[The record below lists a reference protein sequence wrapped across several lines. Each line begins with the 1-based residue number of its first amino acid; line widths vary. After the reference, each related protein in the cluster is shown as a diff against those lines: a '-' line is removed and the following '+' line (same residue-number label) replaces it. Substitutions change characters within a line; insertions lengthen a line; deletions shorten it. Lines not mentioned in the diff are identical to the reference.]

1 MTLQDPTRRNFVAG
15 TVAVC
20 GGLTKLAIPEVQ
32 TNNKPGRPAPTSSYI
47 EILRRPDRITAIS
60 GSGSSLPLTLH
71 SGEWTNQ
78 GILVQAE
85 PWQVEGETEL
95 PICIMSPQTQL
106 THLHLRWNSKSL
118 SAIRALG
125 DHWERSYGDLE
136 WRGYA
141 PDRVMPW
148 YFLTFDGRELN
159 GYGVKTQPAAF
170 CFWLLDPSGV
180 SIWLDIRN
188 GGNPVELGNRQLNAA
203 TIVTYRGHPDEPPLK
218 AARRFCARMCTN
230 PRLPGSPIL
239 GSNDWYYAYGSNT
252 ESGILRNADLMASV
266 SPNGA
271 VRPTVVIDDGW
282 QDKMRFPDL
291 TALASQIR
299 ARGLRPGLWIRPL
312 RAPKEAKSSMLLPQS
327 RFGLDSKRSNLAFDP
342 TIPEAHEKILDSM
355 RMAVDWGYEFIK
367 HDYST
372 YEMLGRWGSEMGAQP
387 TLQGWNFADRTHTNA
402 EIITNLY
409 HSLRTT
415 ASDNVIILGCNTVG
429 HLSAGIFEAHRI
441 GDDTS
446 GTSWDRTRRMGVNAL
461 AHRIAQHRTFSFV
474 DPDCVAITRDVD
486 WAYTKQWLDLV
497 ARSGTALFVSPQEEA
512 MGPDQKAALR
522 EAFAVSAS
530 SRGEPDDWLDS
541 TTPQNWRFQSK
552 AVVLRRYEW
561 CGNDGAHPFRT

>member
-1 MTLQDPTRRNFVAG
+1 MTLQDPSRRTFLAA

-20 GGLTKLAIPEVQ
+20 GGLTKPGIPEVQ
-32 TNNKPGRPAPTSSYI
+32 TIAKAGRSALTSSYI
-47 EILRRPDRITAIS
+47 DILRRPDRVTAIA
-60 GSGSSLPLTLH
+60 GEGSSLPLTFN
-71 SGEWTNQ
+71 SGEWTNRD
-78 GILVQAE
+78 IVVQAD
-85 PWQVEGETEL
+85 PLVVAGETEL
-95 PICIMSPQTQL
+95 PIRIVSSQTQL

-118 SAIRALG
+118 TAIRALG

-136 WRGYA
+136 WRGFA

-170 CFWLLDPSGV
+170 CFWMLDPDGV

-203 TIVTYRGHPDEPPLK
+203 TIVTYRGHKDEPPLK
-218 AARRFCARMCTN
+218 AARRFCARMCAH
-230 PRLPGSPIL
+230 PRLPASPLL

-252 ESGILRNADLMASV
+252 ESGILRNADMIASV
-266 SPNGA
+266 SPNEG
-271 VRPTVVIDDGW
+271 VRPIVVVDDGW
-282 QDKMRFPDL
+282 QDKTRFPDL
-291 TALASQIR
+291 KALASQIR

-312 RAPKEAKSSMLLPQS
+312 RAPKEGMSSMLLPRS
-327 RFGLDSKRSNLAFDP
+327 RFGLDSKRSNLAYDP
-342 TIPEAHEKILDSM
+342 TVPEALEKILDSM
-355 RMAVDWGYEFIK
+355 RTAVDFGYEFIK

-372 YEMLGRWGSEMGAQP
+372 YEMLGRWGFEMGAEP
-387 TLQGWNFADRTHTNA
+387 TLQGWNFADRKRTNA

-415 ASDNVIILGCNTVG
+415 AGDNVILLGCNTIG
-429 HLSAGIFEAHRI
+429 HLSAGIFEAQRI

-461 AHRIAQHRTFSFV
+461 AHRIAQHRTFSFA
-474 DPDCVAITRDVD
+474 DPDCVAITTDVN

-497 ARSGTALFVSPQEEA
+497 ARSGTALFVSPQEKA
-512 MGPDQKAALR
+512 MGPDQRAALR
-522 EAFAVSAS
+522 EAFSVAAS
-530 SRGEPDDWLDS
+530 SRGEADDWLDS
-541 TTPQNWRFQSK
+541 TTPQNWMFQSK
-552 AVVLRRYEW
+552 EVISRRYEW
-561 CGNDGAHPFRT
+561 SGDDGALPFRT